1 MEIAKAKIKNIQQK
15 KPWTTPD
22 NILMNKFEIKLDN
35 GLSLEKWIPDGRSL
49 NKKVGDTVTY
59 DSQVAKEQN
68 KLAEVSQA
76 GFQKDMKILRNGCL
90 KAAVVLFTA
99 SKNPADQEKV
109 IEVSKRFEAYCL
121 TGE

>member
-1 MEIAKAKIKNIQQK
+1 MEIAKAKIKNIQQM

-22 NILMNKFEIKLDN
+22 NTLMNKFEIKLDN
-35 GLSLEKWIPDGRSL
+35 GLSLEKYIRDGRSL

-59 DSQVAKEQN
+59 DSQVAKEKN
-68 KLAEVSQA
+68 KLVEVSQA
-76 GFQKDMKILRNGCL
+76 DFQKDMKILRNGCL

-99 SKNPADQEKV
+99 SKNSADQEKV
-109 IEVSKRFEAYCL
+109 IEVSKRFEQYCL